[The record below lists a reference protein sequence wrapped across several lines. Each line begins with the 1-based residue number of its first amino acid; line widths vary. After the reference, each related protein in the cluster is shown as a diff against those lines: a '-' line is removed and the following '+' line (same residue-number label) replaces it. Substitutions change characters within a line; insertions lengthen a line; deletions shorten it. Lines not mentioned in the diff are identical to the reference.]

1 MSAASSGLHPYQA
14 LGWLLALLALTGLT
28 GALAWPALRFWFH
41 LRRGLAML
49 VCLCGWFLCA
59 VADTAWSTVTLRGR
73 RARRHPYLG
82 RAERD
87 SRRKAGMPALHPEH
101 VACGPPDSLAAIQR
115 ELWPDCEWTDVIEDF
130 WRERGWRG

>member
-1 MSAASSGLHPYQA
+1 VKQEPQPARAENPRPSG
-14 LGWLLALLALTGLT
+14 
-28 GALAWPALRFWFH
+28 
-41 LRRGLAML
+41 RGE
-49 VCLCGWFLCA
+49 VN
-59 VADTAWSTVTLRGR
+59 LRGR

-115 ELWPDCEWTDVIEDF
+115 ELWPDCEWTEVIEDF